1 MTDDL
6 AGKNLLAVQKTQ
18 ETWVQSLGLEDPIKE
33 ERTVYSSILAWE
45 SPWTEELG
53 ELQSKAF
60 QKVGHNWATKHRNIK
75 IKKIN
80 LEYPNNLEKKKTNL
94 KDLHDL
100 TSRVDKNPRNQDSG
114 ILNMQIKQRDRQRS
128 IHAWSKRAKTTQWDK
143 KSLYKKWWWQLGG
156 YSY

>member
-60 QKVGHNWATKHRNIK
+60 QKVGHN
-75 IKKIN
+75 
-80 LEYPNNLEKKKTNL
+80 
-94 KDLHDL
+94 
-100 TSRVDKNPRNQDSG
+100 
-114 ILNMQIKQRDRQRS
+114 
-128 IHAWSKRAKTTQWDK
+128 
-143 KSLYKKWWWQLGG
+143 
-156 YSY
+156 